1 MAERPTP
8 PWADQMPEG
17 SFISYG
23 PSYEVG
29 KYFDRFSKDYYT
41 AADGTKMKYYFFDP
55 TGYGFPKGK
64 SYPVL
69 IYFHGKS
76 NALEGDICINYTGA
90 ELYAS
95 DAYQQA
101 MGGAYILIPIANEY
115 RDEEGRTQGTWAK
128 EYIEPT
134 HELITNVL
142 RERGADKG
150 LRFLFGNSAGAR
162 FVFRIADAYPDAYD
176 VLIPVGTVDISTD
189 ERLDAFDAND
199 IWLFYAE
206 GKRDEFNRFS
216 EDVVPRMPRLQAMKH
231 CFMFN
236 PDWVYNG
243 DHGIASIN
251 FGIEMGQHC
260 LMNAMQSNLLFAD
273 GTPMDERLPKGM
285 TGWIADVVKERGNE
299 R

>member
-115 RDEEGRTQGTWAK
+115 RDEEGRMQGTWAK

-134 HELITNVL
+134 HELI
-142 RERGADKG
+142 RAYG
-150 LRFLFGNSAGAR
+150 FCSA
-162 FVFRIADAYPDAYD
+162 
-176 VLIPVGTVDISTD
+176 IPPEQGSCSVSRTHT
-189 ERLDAFDAND
+189 RTLT
-199 IWLFYAE
+199 
-206 GKRDEFNRFS
+206 
-216 EDVVPRMPRLQAMKH
+216 M
-231 CFMFN
+231 C
-236 PDWVYNG
+236 
-243 DHGIASIN
+243 
-251 FGIEMGQHC
+251 
-260 LMNAMQSNLLFAD
+260 
-273 GTPMDERLPKGM
+273 
-285 TGWIADVVKERGNE
+285 
-299 R
+299 